1 MKEIVDCGYCQ
12 VQLDS
17 QVVLSLSQAG
27 PTIQLTD
34 KILKSVSTVHGE
46 VGGWGEDETKKKQG
60 FEHDRVIDLWNY
72 ASSAEQRHAE

>member
-12 VQLDS
+12 VQIDS

-46 VGGWGEDETKKKQG
+46 VGGRGEDETKKKQG
-60 FEHDRVIDLWNY
+60 FEFIGSRFRTRRY
-72 ASSAEQRHAE
+72 CS